1 MSSFFLFRLFIS
13 WSSHYHLHKL
23 STSSVPRRV
32 MAEPETKRPK
42 LETHNSS
49 VNELGQTTLEWSP
62 KSITS
67 ISDKFAFDSTT
78 YHSPIPQIINANKDT
93 PVVLGVDEAGR
104 GPVLGP
110 MVYGISYCL
119 EDYQPHLKKEF
130 GFADSKTLKDSAR
143 QDLFRLIDDPEH
155 ELYHNVGWATTTMT
169 AKDISN
175 GMLRLALGAGS
186 YNLNEQAHDTTI
198 QLIKDVVALGVNV
211 KQIFVDTVGP
221 PASYQAKLQKIFVDA
236 QVTVTKKA
244 DSIYPIVSTASV
256 VAKVTRDLNLQWFC
270 ENYDI
275 LDGQVLGSG
284 YPSDPKTSKWLNSCV
299 DPVFGWSAGLVRY
312 SWQTAKD
319 AMEKNGAVG
328 VVYEAECVREKGYKD
343 MAVLFGNNDSKDGN
357 FYGQAVSE
365 F

>member
-1 MSSFFLFRLFIS
+1 
-13 WSSHYHLHKL
+13 
-23 STSSVPRRV
+23 
-32 MAEPETKRPK
+32 MAEREIKRPK
-42 LETHNSS
+42 LDAQVSS
-49 VNELGQTTLEWSP
+49 LSDPSRSALEWTP
-62 KSITS
+62 KSISS

-155 ELYHNVGWATTTMT
+155 ELFQNVGWATTTMT

-198 QLIKDVVALGVNV
+198 QLIKDVIALGVNV
-211 KQIFVDTVGP
+211 RHIFVDTVGP
-221 PASYQAKLQKIFVDA
+221 PASYQTKLQKIFVDA

-256 VAKVTRDLNLQWFC
+256 VAKVTRDLNLQWFY

-284 YPSDPKTSKWLNSCV
+284 YPSDPKTSKWLNSTV
-299 DPVFGWSAGLVRY
+299 DPIFGWSPGLVRY

-319 AMEKNGAVG
+319 ALEKNGAVS
-328 VVYEAECVREKGYKD
+328 VVYEAECVREKGYQD
-343 MAVLFGNNDSKDGN
+343 MAVLFGSDDKKDGN
-357 FYGQAVSE
+357 FYGRVVTK